1 MLPVVGGVRVYSNK
15 SWWRYQS
22 KPGNIHRLSLNIIVG
37 VNMLFIRHEKDITE
51 LHKLNYYKVLFYT
64 NNGFSNG
71 GLSTRKEIIQGI
83 QGSVG
88 GIT

>member
-1 MLPVVGGVRVYSNK
+1 
-15 SWWRYQS
+15 
-22 KPGNIHRLSLNIIVG
+22 
-37 VNMLFIRHEKDITE
+37 MLFIRHEKDITE